1 MLNEKD
7 VQKLTPFLMKGKVV
21 NLEVKDRGRKGREI
35 LLEYED
41 GTKMVGDLNQPVL
54 RMRELKGLQSIV
66 SYFARGK
73 YGSNA
78 WRGNCSGL
86 LIKDLLD
93 YYKPDTFGD
102 LAVGSGTSIEVA
114 KDLGYSASNAVFS
127 DLNPKYGGIDISN
140 PDLDFPLLDF
150 IFFHPPYYVFPGS
163 SMPVYS
169 GKGADGIK
177 PETLS
182 KVNATPN
189 IYDVRFFDGRFFR
202 RVKNREFVC
211 GGKGYATAKD
221 LQDHIESMMYGY
233 HCGRNFEEQ
242 AKEAQSCADAF
253 LFVEK
258 EVWRECGEPR
268 YEVCTFGLGHN
279 HGGTSAF
286 VQFGYNG
293 NIPYCNYFNAN
304 QKTEAIAYADKI
316 ASERGDTKSVGRCF
330 DFADI
335 DILMPDVFTCD
346 PKKEHGNGDPFMN
359 SLEEMIRSTDSAN
372 EAAILTMATCAKKL

>member
-1 MLNEKD
+1 MAKEQERQNVLLPIKFKYRLAYLPTPRCRKYRYKD
-7 VQKLTPFLMKGKVV
+7 EFGETNVCV
-21 NLEVKDRGRKGREI
+21 
-35 LLEYED
+35 
-41 GTKMVGDLNQPVL
+41 
-54 RMRELKGLQSIV
+54 RELTRNEI
-66 SYFARGK
+66 
-73 YGSNA
+73 
-78 WRGNCSGL
+78 
-86 LIKDLLD
+86 
-93 YYKPDTFGD
+93 P
-102 LAVGSGTSIEVA
+102 VA
-114 KDLGYSASNAVFS
+114 CV
-127 DLNPKYGGIDISN
+127 
-140 PDLDFPLLDF
+140 
-150 IFFHPPYYVFPGS
+150 VT
-163 SMPVYS
+163 
-169 GKGADGIK
+169 DGIK

-372 EAAILTMATCAKKL
+372 EAAILTMATCAKKTVI

>member
-114 KDLGYSASNAVFS
+114 KDLGYSASNTVFS

-169 GKGADGIK
+169 GKGADGKGMWGNEINPHDGSRITDPEEFK
-177 PETLS
+177 IGIHEELSVTFSNGMSGIYPAIWLARKYPGSPADGKVEVVGHSLETL
-182 KVNATPN
+182 A
-189 IYDVRFFDGRFFR
+189 VRFS
-202 RVKNREFVC
+202 K
-211 GGKGYATAKD
+211 
-221 LQDHIESMMYGY
+221 
-233 HCGRNFEEQ
+233 
-242 AKEAQSCADAF
+242 
-253 LFVEK
+253 
-258 EVWRECGEPR
+258 
-268 YEVCTFGLGHN
+268 
-279 HGGTSAF
+279 
-286 VQFGYNG
+286 
-293 NIPYCNYFNAN
+293 
-304 QKTEAIAYADKI
+304 
-316 ASERGDTKSVGRCF
+316 
-330 DFADI
+330 
-335 DILMPDVFTCD
+335 
-346 PKKEHGNGDPFMN
+346 
-359 SLEEMIRSTDSAN
+359 
-372 EAAILTMATCAKKL
+372 

>member
-41 GTKMVGDLNQPVL
+41 DTKMVGDLNQPVL

-114 KDLGYSASNAVFS
+114 KDLGYSASNTVFS

-169 GKGADGIK
+169 GKGADGKGMWGNEINPHDGSRITDPEEFKRWFDQCNANLYRLLHNGGRLAILMGDSRYRGQYYSMFKNMDIFGDLEQVIIK
-177 PETLS
+177 QQHNCLTDSIQYSGKFIPIAHEYLVIIRKNDPYVIPVTHVDFRKCDMRTSVKSTWANVIAMILES
-182 KVNATPN
+182 HGGKMDQKDLVFEMDKHPKGANN
-189 IYDVRFFDGRFFR
+189 KDVYAKLRQELQFHPRMFFR
-202 RVKNREFVC
+202 
-211 GGKGYATAKD
+211 D
-221 LQDHIESMMYGY
+221 
-233 HCGRNFEEQ
+233 
-242 AKEAQSCADAF
+242 
-253 LFVEK
+253 
-258 EVWRECGEPR
+258 
-268 YEVCTFGLGHN
+268 
-279 HGGTSAF
+279 
-286 VQFGYNG
+286 G
-293 NIPYCNYFNAN
+293 NNIC
-304 QKTEAIAYADKI
+304 
-316 ASERGDTKSVGRCF
+316 
-330 DFADI
+330 
-335 DILMPDVFTCD
+335 L
-346 PKKEHGNGDPFMN
+346 
-359 SLEEMIRSTDSAN
+359 
-372 EAAILTMATCAKKL
+372 AAPA